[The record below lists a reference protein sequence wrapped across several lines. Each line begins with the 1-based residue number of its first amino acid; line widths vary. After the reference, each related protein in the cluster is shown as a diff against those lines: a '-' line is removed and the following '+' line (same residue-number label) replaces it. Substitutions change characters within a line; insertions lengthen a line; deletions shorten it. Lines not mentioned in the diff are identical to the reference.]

1 MLSLRNALL
10 IVRTLSSLM
19 LSVMLLM
26 MGNSLFTT
34 LIALRADIEGY
45 PNEMIGLMTSA
56 FFSGF
61 AIGTLRAGPIINRVG
76 HIRSFAAFAAIT
88 SAAMLSFLL
97 ILDPWVWVLYI
108 RTSIWCS
115 SRHPIIGM
123 VSPPFWPPER
133 ESTFIAKSRFHS
145 PSRKAERWPTR

>member
-1 MLSLRNALL
+1 
-10 IVRTLSSLM
+10 M

-56 FFSGF
+56 YFFGF
-61 AIGTLRAGPIINRVG
+61 AIGTLRTGPIINRVG

-88 SAAMLSFLL
+88 SATMLSFLL
-97 ILDPWVWVLYI
+97 ILEPWAWVVLRI
-108 RTSIWCS
+108 IMGASIAGCF
-115 SRHPIIGM
+115 I
-123 VSPPFWPPER
+123 VN
-133 ESTFIAKSRFHS
+133 ES
-145 PSRKAERWPTR
+145 W

>member
-1 MLSLRNALL
+1 MKNTFSV
-10 IVRTLSSLM
+10 VRTLSSLM

-56 FFSGF
+56 FFFGF

-76 HIRSFAAFAAIT
+76 HIRSFAAFGTAWDQVVQTA
-88 SAAMLSFLL
+88 
-97 ILDPWVWVLYI
+97 
-108 RTSIWCS
+108 
-115 SRHPIIGM
+115 
-123 VSPPFWPPER
+123 
-133 ESTFIAKSRFHS
+133 
-145 PSRKAERWPTR
+145 PTRDPQNPMTCSVPSLWAGYRVHPFDN